1 MSEQHETSLDPR
13 IGSSVAENSI
23 TCANP
28 SLSSEAEN
36 GLKPWSKSLWVI
48 AATRVRTPSTHG
60 PWPDNRATFNG
71 DRRDE
76 REACDGQFR

>member
-13 IGSSVAENSI
+13 IG
-23 TCANP
+23 
-28 SLSSEAEN
+28 SSEAEN